1 MEDIRE
7 SDLCLDIEGKKIL
20 PGSRIIC
27 IEPYHNKIYKG
38 TVRNYT
44 AASIMIILDG
54 ASWIR
59 QVRRW
64 NSERMIYVLP
74 EEKKK

>member
-7 SDLCLDIEGKKIL
+7 SELCLDIEGNKIL
-20 PGSRIIC
+20 PGSRVIC
-27 IEPYHNKIYKG
+27 IESYNNKLYKG

-44 AASIMIILDG
+44 AASIAIILDEV
-54 ASWIR
+54 SWIR
-59 QVRRW
+59 YVGHY